1 MTTAE
6 ITTTTLSEIEH
17 RSHLRRALIASTVGT
32 TIEWYD
38 FLLYGQVTALVFGKL
53 FFPKSD
59 PLIGVLEAFAV
70 FFIGFVGRP
79 IGAAIFGHWGD
90 RIGRKATLIA
100 TLLVTGLA
108 TVAVGL
114 VPTYESIGIWGAI
127 LLTVI
132 RLIQGIGVGGEWGG
146 SVLLAMEWART
157 NKNRGFIASW
167 PQFGAPAGFF
177 LANLAV
183 LVFSAISGDAFLTWG
198 WRIPFLLSI
207 IMVGIGL
214 WIRLGIL
221 ETPVFRRVL
230 DEERIERVP
239 VIEVLKRQPKQ
250 VALTALLRLPE
261 QAPGY
266 IFGAFIFTYGTTILG
281 ASREF
286 LLTGVLVNA
295 VLGFLWVTV
304 AGHLSDRIGRKKM
317 YIIGC
322 IFVAVFGFIYFAML
336 DTKVS
341 ALMFIAVALSG
352 LPIMTMYGPEAAL
365 IAESFSPRLRY
376 SGCSLGYQLAS
387 IIAGGPSPF
396 IATALLAAFHSS
408 LPIGLYILGCAVIG
422 IVATGLLT
430 DYTNKDISEEYDKDK
445 TAPATAD

>member
-59 PLIGVLEAFAV
+59 PLVGVLEAFAV

-127 LLTVI
+127 LLTII

-157 NKNRGFIASW
+157 NQNRGFIASW

-221 ETPVFRRVL
+221 ETPVFQRVL

>member
-6 ITTTTLSEIEH
+6 ITAGGFSETEH
-17 RSHLRRALIASTVGT
+17 RTHLRRAMIASTVGT

-38 FLLYGQVTALVFGKL
+38 FLLYGQVTALVFGPL

-59 PLIGVLEAFAV
+59 PLVGVLEAFAV

-100 TLLVTGLA
+100 TLLITGLP

-114 VPTYESIGIWGAI
+114 VPTYASIGIWGAI

-146 SVLLAMEWART
+146 SVLLAMEWAQT

-183 LVFSAISGDAFLTWG
+183 LIFSWLSGDQFLTWG
-198 WRIPFLLSI
+198 WRIPFLISI
-207 IMVGIGL
+207 IMVAIGL

-221 ETPVFRRVL
+221 ETPVFQRVL
-230 DEERIERVP
+230 DEERVERVP
-239 VIEVLKRQPKQ
+239 VLQVLNRQPRE

-266 IFGAFIFTYGTTILG
+266 IFGAFVFTYGTTVLG
-281 ASREF
+281 ASRNF
-286 LLTGVLVNA
+286 LLVAVLVSA
-295 VLGFLWVTV
+295 VLGFLWATV

-322 IFVAVFGFIYFAML
+322 VFVAVFGFVYFAML
-336 DTKVS
+336 DTKVP
-341 ALMFIAVALSG
+341 ALMFIAVALSA

-376 SGCSLGYQLAS
+376 SGTSLGYQLAS

-396 IATALLAAFHSS
+396 IATALFAAFASS
-408 LPIGLYILGCAVIG
+408 LPIALYILACAVVG
-422 IVATGLLT
+422 IIATSLLT
-430 DYTNKDISEEYDKDK
+430 DYTNKDISEEYDQLQPVRAAV
-445 TAPATAD
+445 T